1 MKNNKQIQKRIQEN
15 LNIFYISALIFAVSV
30 ILYSLFQITL
40 NIYSIILLI
49 FVISLILYKH
59 ISRN

>member
-1 MKNNKQIQKRIQEN
+1 MKNNKQAQKRIQEN
-15 LNIFYISALIFAVSV
+15 LNLFYISALIFAVSF

-40 NIYSIILLI
+40 NVYSIILLI
-49 FVISLILYKH
+49 FVVFLILYRH